1 VRGTNATFLDLVV
14 RPPDPGWR
22 GPASLLSQKTWQLG
36 EVYSDPPS
44 LVLGEQVGRRASA
57 RLVLEV
63 EIAERLTV
71 LVADDEAGVVVL
83 FERSRRREA
92 AWGWHR
98 VELSASHRSIR
109 NKGSDEVLGR
119 FR

>member
-1 VRGTNATFLDLVV
+1 MDAGFQR
-14 RPPDPGWR
+14 RPP
-22 GPASLLSQKTWQLG
+22 
-36 EVYSDPPS
+36 
-44 LVLGEQVGRRASA
+44 
-57 RLVLEV
+57 
-63 EIAERLTV
+63 V

-83 FERSRRREA
+83 FESPRSREA

-98 VELSASHRSIR
+98 AELSASHRSIR